1 MNRKLLL
8 IIPGLILMMFTSVSA
23 QTFDDYLEVA
33 REVLKTEKKA
43 AVAEAMQ
50 LSETESGPFW
60 ELYNDYNAELYKVHT
75 ERVNIIKDF
84 ASHYDSL
91 TDVKADELLNNMLS
105 YQTHLLDLNKAYY
118 KKFKKVLPAGKVAR
132 YFQIENKIETLIA
145 AQLAE
150 EIPLV
155 ETN

>member
-1 MNRKLLL
+1 MNRN
-8 IIPGLILMMFTSVSA
+8 LILIFTGLTILMFRSVSA
-23 QTFDDYLEVA
+23 QSFDDYLEVA

-84 ASHYDSL
+84 AANYETL
-91 TDVKADELLNNMLS
+91 TDEKADELLNNMFS
-105 YQTHLLDLNKAYY
+105 YQTRLLDLNKSYS